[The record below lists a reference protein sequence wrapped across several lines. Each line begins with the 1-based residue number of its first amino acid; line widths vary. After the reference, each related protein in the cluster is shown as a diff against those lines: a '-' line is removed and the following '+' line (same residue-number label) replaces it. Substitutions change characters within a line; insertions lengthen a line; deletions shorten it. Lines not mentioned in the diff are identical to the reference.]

1 MGLFYSPFNKI
12 KFSTYFKV
20 NGSLVGIGNAIPTAE
35 GALQYAMENSEIT
48 IHGSK
53 CMVLGFGRC
62 GKVLAHM
69 LKGIGAH
76 LSVEARSLS
85 DLAYIESYGYNPV
98 PLRDLT
104 DYIGQYDFIFNTIP
118 SMILDEK
125 KLMRVKKDCLLIEL
139 ASKPGG
145 IDDKAA
151 QKLGINFIDGQSLP
165 GKVAPETA
173 AKIIF
178 DTILNAYSDMGVIL

>member
-1 MGLFYSPFNKI
+1 
-12 KFSTYFKV
+12 
-20 NGSLVGIGNAIPTAE
+20 
-35 GALQYAMENSEIT
+35 MENSQIT
-48 IHGSK
+48 LHGSK
-53 CMVLGFGRC
+53 CLVLGFGRC

-69 LKGIGAH
+69 LKGIGAN

-85 DLAYIESYGYNPV
+85 DLAYIESYGYVPV
-98 PLRDLT
+98 ALGDLHLYL
-104 DYIGQYDFIFNTIP
+104 DQYNFIFNTIP
-118 SMILDEK
+118 TMILDEK
-125 KLMRVKKDCLLIEL
+125 KLKKVKEGCVIVEL

-145 IDDKAA
+145 VDFNAA
-151 QKLGINFIDGQSLP
+151 KRLGIKAIDAQSLP

>member
-1 MGLFYSPFNKI
+1 
-12 KFSTYFKV
+12 
-20 NGSLVGIGNAIPTAE
+20 
-35 GALQYAMENSEIT
+35 MENSSIT
-48 IHGSK
+48 LHGSK
-53 CMVLGFGRC
+53 CIVLGFGRC

-76 LSVEARSLS
+76 LSVEARSMS
-85 DLAYIESYGYNPV
+85 DLAYIEGYGYTPV
-98 PLRDLT
+98 ALKDLT
-104 DYIGQYDFIFNTIP
+104 EHIGQYDFIFNTIP
-118 SMILDEK
+118 SLILDGN
-125 KLMRVKKDCLLIEL
+125 KLNKVKQDAVIIEL

-145 IDDKAA
+145 IDLALAKR
-151 QKLGINFIDGQSLP
+151 LGIKVIDGQSLP

>member
-1 MGLFYSPFNKI
+1 
-12 KFSTYFKV
+12 
-20 NGSLVGIGNAIPTAE
+20 
-35 GALQYAMENSEIT
+35 MENSEIT
-48 IHGSK
+48 LHGSK
-53 CMVLGFGRC
+53 CIVLGFGRC

-69 LKGIGAH
+69 LKGIGAD
-76 LSVEARSLS
+76 LSVEARSGV
-85 DLAYIESYGYNPV
+85 DLAYIESYGYHPV
-98 PLRDLT
+98 PLKDLT

-118 SMILDEK
+118 SLVLDEK
-125 KLMRVKKDCLLIEL
+125 RLVGVKEDCLVIEL

-145 IDDKAA
+145 IDFEVAKR
-151 QKLGINFIDGQSLP
+151 LGIKVVDGQSLP

>member
-1 MGLFYSPFNKI
+1 MI
-12 KFSTYFKV
+12 
-20 NGSLVGIGNAIPTAE
+20 
-35 GALQYAMENSEIT
+35 NSEIT
-48 IHGSK
+48 LHGSN
-53 CMVLGFGRC
+53 CIVLGFGRC

-69 LKGIGAH
+69 LKGIGAN

-85 DLAYIESYGYNPV
+85 DLAYIESYGYTPV
-98 PLRDLT
+98 SLKELPQKLE
-104 DYIGQYDFIFNTIP
+104 QYDFIFNTIP
-118 SMILDEK
+118 TLILDK
-125 KLMRVKKDCLLIEL
+125 SKLNKVKKDCVIIEL

-145 IDDKAA
+145 VDFHAA
-151 QKLGINFIDGQSLP
+151 KGLGIKAIDAPSLP

>member
-1 MGLFYSPFNKI
+1 
-12 KFSTYFKV
+12 
-20 NGSLVGIGNAIPTAE
+20 
-35 GALQYAMENSEIT
+35 
-48 IHGSK
+48 
-53 CMVLGFGRC
+53 
-62 GKVLAHM
+62 M
-69 LKGIGAH
+69 LKGIGAN
-76 LSVEARSLS
+76 LSVEARSLA

-98 PLRDLT
+98 PLRDLP
-104 DYIGQYDFIFNTIP
+104 DAIGDYDFIFNTVP

-125 KLMRVKKDCLLIEL
+125 KLMKVKSGCLVVEL

-145 IDDKAA
+145 IDGEVAKR
-151 QKLGINFIDGQSLP
+151 LGIKVIDGQSLP